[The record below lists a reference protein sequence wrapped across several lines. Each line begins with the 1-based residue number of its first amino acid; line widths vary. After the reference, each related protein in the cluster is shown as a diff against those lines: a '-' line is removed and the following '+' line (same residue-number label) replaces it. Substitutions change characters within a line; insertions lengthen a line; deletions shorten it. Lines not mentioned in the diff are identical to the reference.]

1 MYCPLLQKESNM
13 KRTTAFIVLSAIICT
28 LFLVQTITLR
38 SMLGKYVVQIDL
50 IQSGGEE
57 PSTNVGFYI
66 EDRAG
71 RYAGYDMYGE
81 GQELGRDEYS
91 TYRVPKNADAACH
104 SFWAGMGETVYLI
117 QKNNTVEI
125 YSRKEYEDG
134 DPTKYKKVKTV
145 KIQ

>member
-1 MYCPLLQKESNM
+1 M
-13 KRTTAFIVLSAIICT
+13 KRTTLLIAVSAFVFA
-28 LFLVQTITLR
+28 FYVVQTTTLK
-38 SMLGKYVVQIDL
+38 SMVGKFLVQIDL
-50 IQSGGEE
+50 IQVGGEE

-81 GQELGRDEYS
+81 GQELGKDEYN

>member
-1 MYCPLLQKESNM
+1 M
-13 KRTTAFIVLSAIICT
+13 KRTTLLIAVSAFVFAFYI
-28 LFLVQTITLR
+28 VQTTTLK
-38 SMLGKYVVQIDL
+38 SMVGKIVIQIDL
-50 IQSGGEE
+50 IQVGGEE

-81 GQELGRDEYS
+81 GQELGKDEYS

>member
-1 MYCPLLQKESNM
+1 M
-13 KRTTAFIVLSAIICT
+13 KRTTLLIAVSAFVFA
-28 LFLVQTITLR
+28 FYVVQTTTLK
-38 SMLGKYVVQIDL
+38 SMVVKFVVQIDL
-50 IQSGGEE
+50 IQVGGEE

-81 GQELGRDEYS
+81 GQELGKDEYN

>member
-1 MYCPLLQKESNM
+1 M
-13 KRTTAFIVLSAIICT
+13 KRTTLLITVSAFVFA
-28 LFLVQTITLR
+28 FYVVQTTTLK
-38 SMLGKYVVQIDL
+38 SMVGKFLVQIDL
-50 IQSGGEE
+50 IQVGGEE

-81 GQELGRDEYS
+81 GQELGKDEYN

>member
-1 MYCPLLQKESNM
+1 M
-13 KRTTAFIVLSAIICT
+13 KRTTLLIALSA
-28 LFLVQTITLR
+28 FVFAFFVVQTPTLK
-38 SMLGKYVVQIDL
+38 SMIGKFVMQIDL
-50 IQSGGEE
+50 ITSGEEE
-57 PSTNVGFYI
+57 PSTNVGFFI

-71 RYAGYDMYGE
+71 RYVGYDMYGE
-81 GQELGRDEYS
+81 GQELGKDDYS

-117 QKNNTVEI
+117 QKKNTVEI

>member
-1 MYCPLLQKESNM
+1 M
-13 KRTTAFIVLSAIICT
+13 KRTTLLITVSAFVFA
-28 LFLVQTITLR
+28 FYVVQTTTLK
-38 SMLGKYVVQIDL
+38 SMVRKFVVQIDL
-50 IQSGGEE
+50 IQVGGEE

-81 GQELGRDEYS
+81 GQELGKDEYS

>member
-1 MYCPLLQKESNM
+1 M
-13 KRTTAFIVLSAIICT
+13 KRTTLLITVSAFVFA
-28 LFLVQTITLR
+28 FYVVQTTTLK
-38 SMLGKYVVQIDL
+38 SMVVKFVVQIDL
-50 IQSGGEE
+50 IQVGGEE

-81 GQELGRDEYS
+81 GQELGKDEYS